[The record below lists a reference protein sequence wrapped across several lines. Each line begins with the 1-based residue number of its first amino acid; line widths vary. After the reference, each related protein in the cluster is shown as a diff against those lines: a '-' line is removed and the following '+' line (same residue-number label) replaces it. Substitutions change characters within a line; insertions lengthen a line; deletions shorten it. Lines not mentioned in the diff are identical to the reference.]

1 MLSDFIRAN
10 SGSILLAWEQFARQL
25 PFAREMDMTALRDHA
40 SGILQAI
47 IADLEQPQTP
57 SEQEAKSKG
66 LGPKALKQTEATMH
80 GAARMQEGFSVNA
93 ALSEFRALRAS
104 VLRLWSASDPGLISA
119 TVEEMTRFNEAIDQA
134 LAESV
139 ERYSADRD
147 YYTRLFDGLLS
158 SSPDLN
164 FILDLDDRFIYA
176 NKALA
181 DLHGT
186 SSREIVGKRFDE
198 LALASATQL
207 REKLAQVKATKAIF
221 RAEIPLRLPSGQEA
235 QFEWILIP
243 ILDEEGALDAV
254 AGSARDITERKQSEE
269 KVIRAANYDAL
280 TELPNRNLFHDR
292 LERDLKHAARTGL
305 PVALLFVDL
314 DGFKEVNDR
323 LGHDAGDQ
331 LLRQAARRI
340 SACVREM
347 DTVARLGGDEFTV
360 ILAEIK
366 RTSHIGI
373 LARRILDELARP
385 FLIGEEEVRISGSIG
400 IAFYPQ
406 DAATPDD
413 LVRHADEAMYR
424 AKKAG
429 RNRFSFF
436 TVTLRD
442 SGTGSPEIP
451 ST

>member
-10 SGSILLAWEQFARQL
+10 TASILLAWEQFARQIPL
-25 PFAREMDMTALRDHA
+25 AREMDIAALRDHA

-47 IADLEQPQTP
+47 IADLETAQTL

-66 LGPKALKQTEATMH
+66 LGPKRPITTEATMH
-80 GAARMQEGFSVNA
+80 GAARMLEGFSVNA

-104 VLRLWSASDPGLISA
+104 VLRLWIASDPSLNSA

-139 ERYSADRD
+139 ERYSADKD

-164 FILDLDDRFIYA
+164 FILDPDESFIYV

-186 SSREIVGKRFDE
+186 SAKEIVGKSIDE
-198 LALASATQL
+198 LALASTAKLHEQ
-207 REKLAQVKATKAIF
+207 LAQAKSAKTMF
-221 RAEIPLRLPSGQEA
+221 RGEMSFLLPSGSEA
-235 QFEWILIP
+235 CFEYILIP
-243 ILDEEGALDAV
+243 ILNEKGTLEAI
-254 AGSARDITERKQSEE
+254 AGSARDITERKQHED

-331 LLRQAARRI
+331 LLRQAAWRI
-340 SACVREM
+340 SGCVRDM

-360 ILAEIK
+360 ILAEI
-366 RTSHIGI
+366 RQASHIEI
-373 LARRILDELARP
+373 LARKILDELAEP
-385 FLIGEEEVRISGSIG
+385 FLIGEEELRISGSIG

-406 DAATPDD
+406 DAAAPDE
-413 LVRHADEAMYR
+413 LLRNADQAMYM
-424 AKKAG
+424 AKRAG

-436 TVTLRD
+436 TVALRD
-442 SGTGSPEIP
+442 PGTGNPKPLSR
-451 ST
+451 

>member
-10 SGSILLAWEQFARQL
+10 TASILLAWEQFARQVPL
-25 PFAREMDMTALRDHA
+25 AQEMDMTALRDHA

-47 IADLEQPQTP
+47 IADLEKAQTP

-66 LGPKALKQTEATMH
+66 LGPKGLKDTEATMH
-80 GAARMQEGFSVNA
+80 GAARMLEGFTVNA

-104 VLRLWSASDPGLISA
+104 VLRLWSASDPSLTSA

-139 ERYSADRD
+139 ERYSADKGH
-147 YYTRLFDGLLS
+147 YTRLFDGLLS

-164 FILDLDDRFIYA
+164 FILGLDNSFIYV
-176 NKALA
+176 NKTLA
-181 DLHGT
+181 DLYGT
-186 SSREIVGKRFDE
+186 SAKQIVGKRFDD
-198 LALASATQL
+198 LAPAGTAQL
-207 REKLAQVKATKAIF
+207 REQLARVKSTKTTYRGEMPF
-221 RAEIPLRLPSGQEA
+221 HLPSGGEA
-235 QFEWILIP
+235 HFEFILIP
-243 ILDEEGALDAV
+243 ILDEKGQLEAIAV
-254 AGSARDITERKQSEE
+254 SARDITERKQHEE
-269 KVIRAANYDAL
+269 RAIRAANYDVL

-323 LGHDAGDQ
+323 LGHHAGDQ
-331 LLRQAARRI
+331 LLCQTARRI
-340 SACVREM
+340 SACVRDM

-366 RTSHIGI
+366 QTSHIEI
-373 LARRILDELARP
+373 LARKILDELAKP
-385 FLIGEEEVRISGSIG
+385 FLVGKEEVRISGSIG

-413 LVRHADEAMYR
+413 LVRNADQAMYV

-429 RNRFSFF
+429 RNRFNFF
-436 TVTLRD
+436 TTAMPD
-442 SGTGSPEIP
+442 SGTGNPKPLS
-451 ST
+451 S